1 MSCVCP
7 LGYSANSTNNF
18 CERISAT
25 TATFNG
31 TSYTVAKA
39 GTSIYNSILGA
50 VFYEDISNFD
60 FPIQI
65 SASTGYVNTTNG
77 TQLFNTNY
85 WVDQSNNILSPILGG
100 PGSGITC
107 VTTASPF
114 SLNATTGCISNNDY
128 GPPFFR
134 SSIWGGLGGS
144 FGRLNASGVWANLPP
159 IGFDTAPVNEWIG
172 FSSCIVIP
180 SAATYYI
187 GLGADNYYKFKINGE
202 LIVNTSG
209 STPLQ
214 NTAAQFQPSGIDL
227 ITGMPT
233 GTQRGIIYPFWSVFP
248 YTFNPGFNIIEMEG
262 LNIDGPAALGVEIY
276 SGSLS
281 AITAV
286 TTTLELSALTI
297 FSSLDKIGSQFDLG
311 TNSGYECPNGYSLV
325 VCSGS
330 PYCVLI
336 EQTPCIGGISPTPT
350 PTMTPTPTP
359 TPLPQVFVN
368 ECIPIT
374 LLSMNVTC
382 SIINPT
388 NSQGSTKSMV
398 VNITGG
404 TPPYTINWSNGT
416 VTSGVSPQS
425 INNLSSGTYTANI
438 VDYWGDFSAT
448 TTCAIPQEAVSCV
461 RVKISAEPQL
471 ICDGTTGSGVLSFL
485 VGGGTAPYSYSGEV
499 NGVTTTITNPL
510 NVNDNDNINVYV
522 IDYNGCISNIV
533 SLRISCPTSPEPINC
548 GTTDCPNLN
557 VFSFSM
563 TAKTTDNVV
572 TFISNLSSSTVSDTT
587 KVKGSYKIS
596 NVDIPNPFL
605 DVSNV
610 GVLQNTNYTFL
621 ADGTPEVSL
630 SNFLEIGFNQLT
642 PTILNNTDSP
652 WVVTVQPYTDGG
664 YASPTPFIPGTTLT
678 ITVVLYDEDFCI
690 HKSSGTIV
698 IPNNNAMTT
707 TSFIL

>member
-1 MSCVCP
+1 MSCICP
-7 LGYSANSTNNF
+7 VGYTANTTNNF
-18 CERISAT
+18 CERILT
-25 TATFNG
+25 TAATFNG
-31 TSYTVAKA
+31 LSYTVAKA
-39 GTSIYNSILGA
+39 GASFYNSILGA

-65 SASTGYVNTTNG
+65 SASTSYVYTTNG

-100 PGSGITC
+100 PGSGFTC
-107 VTTASPF
+107 VDTSAPF
-114 SLNATTGCISNNDY
+114 TLDANVGCVTNNTY

-144 FGRLNASGVWANLPP
+144 SGRLNSCGIWVTSAS
-159 IGFDTAPVNEWIG
+159 TAPPFNEWIG
-172 FSSCIVIP
+172 FSRCIIIP
-180 SAATYYI
+180 SATTYYI
-187 GLGADNYYKFKINGE
+187 GLGGDNLYRFKINGE

-214 NTAAQFQPSGIDL
+214 NTAAQFQPFGINPN
-227 ITGMPT
+227 TGSPV
-233 GTQRGIIYPFWSVFP
+233 GVQRGIVYTVWSVFP
-248 YTFNPGFNIIEMEG
+248 FTFNPGLNVIEMEG
-262 LNIDGPAALGVEIY
+262 LNIDGPAAFGVEIY

-286 TTTLELSALTI
+286 TTTTQLSALTV
-297 FSSLDKIGSQFDLG
+297 FSSFDTIGSQFDLG
-311 TNSGYECPNGYSLV
+311 TNSGFECPDGYSLV

-330 PYCVLI
+330 PYCAQIL
-336 EQTPCIGGISPTPT
+336 QTPCIGGPSPTPT

-368 ECIPIT
+368 ECEPIT
-374 LLSMNVTC
+374 LLAMSATC
-382 SIINPT
+382 SVINLT
-388 NSQGSTKSMV
+388 NTPGSTKSMV
-398 VNITGG
+398 VDIIGG
-404 TPPYTINWSNGT
+404 TPPYTVTWSDGT
-416 VTSGVSPQS
+416 ITSGISPQS
-425 INNLSSGTYTANI
+425 INNLSAGTYTANI

-448 TTCAIPQEAVSCV
+448 TSCTIPKDAISCV
-461 RVKISAEPQL
+461 QVKINTETQL
-471 ICDGTTGSGVLSFL
+471 ICDGTTGLGILNFSA
-485 VGGGTAPYSYSGEV
+485 VGGTPPYSYSGEV

-510 NVNDNDNINVYV
+510 NVNDNDKVNVYV
-522 IDYNGCISNIV
+522 IDYNGCISNLIK
-533 SLRISCPTSPEPINC
+533 LRVSCPTSPEPTNC

-557 VFSFSM
+557 VFSFNM
-563 TAKTTDNVV
+563 TAKTMDNIV
-572 TFISNLSSSTVSDTT
+572 TFMSNLSSSTISDTT

-605 DVSNV
+605 DTKNI

-621 ADGTPEVSL
+621 ANGTPKVSL

-664 YASPTPFIPGTTLT
+664 YTSPTPFIPGTTLT
-678 ITVVLYDEDFCI
+678 ITVALYDEDFCI